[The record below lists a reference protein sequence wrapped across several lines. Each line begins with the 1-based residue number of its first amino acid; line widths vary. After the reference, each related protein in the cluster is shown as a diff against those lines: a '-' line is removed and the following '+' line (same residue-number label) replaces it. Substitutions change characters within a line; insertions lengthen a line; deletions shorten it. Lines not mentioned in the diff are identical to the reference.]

1 MFHTPWDAREES
13 DGQAER
19 KTETGRPR
27 DRDREPE
34 SKQETEREKREAR
47 CGGGGGKRIQSYCV
61 FAVCARFLCVS
72 DRQRERAT
80 ETARE

>member
-13 DGQAER
+13 DRQAER
-19 KTETGRPR
+19 KTETGRQR
-27 DRDREPE
+27 QGTRKKTRER
-34 SKQETEREKREAR
+34 REKREER

-72 DRQRERAT
+72 ERQRERESERKRT
-80 ETARE
+80 